1 MFLLFSVATSAC
13 KSLNNSPR
21 SLTLLATVLTKD
33 PLQLS
38 TTKAKPLVE
47 KALAA
52 DPNHLPAV
60 YLLAKILEQESNI
73 EAAIELLK
81 KQLGKAHFGMALQS
95 PLSFRKILL

>member
-1 MFLLFSVATSAC
+1 MVSLCSVATQAC

-21 SLTLLATVLTKD
+21 GLTLYATVLIKD

-38 TTKAKPLVE
+38 TSKAKPLVE
-47 KALAA
+47 KALAT

-60 YLLAKILEQESNI
+60 YLLAKILEQEMNL

-81 KQLGKAHFGMALQS
+81 KQLGKY
-95 PLSFRKILL
+95 